1 MLDLYLLTHQ
11 SLMFHHQTESIG
23 QKVDLVTGIHPEHNI
38 VTGVHRSSHDHYATG
53 FDDYATLGGITPTPS
68 STGMII
74 NPRTGIA
81 STRGS
86 PIQKEPMNVYRAVSS
101 GSHHL
106 IGEGATVFTDMT
118 DTMLKVLGR
127 QMALTAQAWEL
138 ENSLAEN
145 AFAIG
150 QPRQNMTG
158 YVKDADPDWFLPVK
172 GNPRISEVFYG
183 YSDSL
188 SLDNNSMVLVELK
201 EFIYQYG
208 TPIYAVDR
216 VNGKMYHTF
225 EGGYKLINE
234 RAMLQLQYS
243 LTTSLGSESINTQP
257 LYMNTLPGTTS
268 MGTPMAESTPIPQIG
283 PTLFRPIPTPHV
295 HDIFEPS
302 ANEQA
307 RTDYLERQMRNMSS
321 LQLPSSIPPSGDDIP
336 LEDESLSRRIWD
348 YCSRIED
355 HRRCEKDTHH
365 VTLSSIK
372 EYKVRQ
378 QQQSQKERDEIYK
391 GMSQNLERVRE
402 VARGTL
408 SRASTILAE
417 ECQMA
422 LTETDFI
429 NIKEKMNKID
439 QRLDVLYQNWQ
450 AEYKEGINTEQCE
463 EIH

>member
-1 MLDLYLLTHQ
+1 M
-11 SLMFHHQTESIG
+11 
-23 QKVDLVTGIHPEHNI
+23 
-38 VTGVHRSSHDHYATG
+38 TGVCRSSHDDYATG
-53 FDDYATLGGITPTPS
+53 FDDYATLGGITAAPS
-68 STGMII
+68 STGMIV

-81 STRGS
+81 STHGS
-86 PIQKEPMNVYRAVSS
+86 PIQKEPMNIDRAVSS
-101 GSHHL
+101 SSHHI

-118 DTMLKVLGR
+118 DTMLKVLDR
-127 QMALTAQAWEL
+127 RVAITAQAQEL

-158 YVKDADPDWFLPVK
+158 YMKDSNPDWFLPVK
-172 GNPRISEVFYG
+172 GNPRVSEVFYG
-183 YSDSL
+183 YTDSL

-216 VNGKMYHTF
+216 VNGKMCHTF
-225 EGGYKLINE
+225 KGGYKLLNE
-234 RAMLQLQYS
+234 RAMLQPQYS

-268 MGTPMAESTPIPQIG
+268 MGTPMAESPPIPQIG
-283 PTLFRPIPTPHV
+283 PTLFRPIPTPCV
-295 HDIFEPS
+295 CDILEPS

-307 RTDYLERQMRNMSS
+307 RADYLERQMRNMSS
-321 LQLPSSIPPSGDDIP
+321 VQLPSSIPPSGDDIP
-336 LEDESLSRRIWD
+336 FEEDSLSRRICD

-365 VTLSSIK
+365 VILSSIK

-378 QQQSQKERDEIYK
+378 QQKSQKEKDEVYK

-417 ECQMA
+417 ECPMA
-422 LTETDFI
+422 LIETDFI

-439 QRLDVLYQNWQ
+439 QRIDGL
-450 AEYKEGINTEQCE
+450 
-463 EIH
+463 